1 MDKIITALDEFITS
15 RIPTAIYGIPL
26 RGERLEKPT
35 FRTTQPKQ
43 QVDEFRW
50 MKEFKVSSLHKV
62 DQHVYF

>member
-1 MDKIITALDEFITS
+1 MERIITALDEFITS

-35 FRTTQPKQ
+35 FRTTTPKD

-50 MKEFKVSSLHKV
+50 MKEFKVSSLHRV
-62 DQHVYF
+62 DQRVYF

>member
-1 MDKIITALDEFITS
+1 MERIITALDEFITS

-35 FRTTQPKQ
+35 FRTTHPKQ

-50 MKEFKVSSLHKV
+50 MKEFKVSSLHRV
-62 DQHVYF
+62 DQRVYF

>member
-43 QVDEFRW
+43 RVDEFRW

>member
-1 MDKIITALDEFITS
+1 MERIITALDEFMTC

-26 RGERLEKPT
+26 RGERLDKPT
-35 FRTTQPKQ
+35 FRTTTPKD

>member
-35 FRTTQPKQ
+35 FKTTTPKQ